1 MLKYVAVSI
10 ILFLIPI
17 TASEFA
23 SKDNEKAEY
32 TLLHINA
39 KWNKQ
44 NDIKFDKIKNCYIKY
59 ALLEDQTKELQS
71 QVHFVPHVVLFKKN
85 IPVQQWQADLSFKL
99 KLSTQEVVE
108 VIKSN

>member
-1 MLKYVAVSI
+1 MLKYVVASI

-17 TASEFA
+17 TASEF
-23 SKDNEKAEY
+23 SNKDNEKAEY

-39 KWNKQ
+39 KWNKH
-44 NDIKFDKIKNCYIKY
+44 NDLKFDRIKNCHIKY

-85 IPVQQWQADLSFKL
+85 KPVQQWQADLSFKL
-99 KLSTQEVVE
+99 KLSTEEVVE